1 MKLQKEKKIV
11 DLKLMSWIDIIKNPN
26 KMVCPICDKRTFGI
40 DINAKGREKY
50 ILRCSDAECG
60 YKQSGRR

>member
-1 MKLQKEKKIV
+1 
-11 DLKLMSWIDIIKNPN
+11 MSWIDIIKNPN
-26 KMVCPICDKRTFGI
+26 KMICPRCNKRTFGI
-40 DINAKGREKY
+40 DIKAKGREKY